1 VRGRV
6 ARKRLRAASAVAFV
20 SAVVAAT
27 AAGCG
32 STDGVVGDTC
42 ANGYTQCGPFCIWLD
57 TDDQNCGKCGH
68 VCPTGIACERG
79 VCGGLEPDGAPFPDA
94 SEDSSV
100 DATLNDGE
108 SSDGT
113 VGDGQGEDAPLPE
126 GGPRRLPDGNI
137 ELPDGEVERP
147 DGEIVPPPEDAAP
160 EDAFSPLPDGET
172 LLPDGAIELPDGG
185 ILPPDASLPDG
196 ETREPDGAIE
206 LEDGAIL
213 TEDACAPPYDTPSNC
228 GTCGHVCTNPN
239 GLCELVDGSY
249 ACSPTCSPPLTDCAG
264 SCVNLLRDP
273 NNCGTCGNRCASEL
287 CFLAT
292 CQGSASGNAFI
303 IGHDFQGATGGDAQ
317 TILLRNAV
325 FYNRPTSALR
335 LLSFEQYANAAAV
348 ANGKSLLAGDTTYTA
363 TITVSVQGTATD
375 IATTGLKNEDAVII
389 WDQPNAP
396 SGTLGTLG
404 TKWAANLAVFQQ
416 QGGIVIVLDADQ
428 GVGQMGQFLT
438 NAGILA
444 VTGQGQYPAGSAADD
459 TQSSIAEGMP
469 VNEYA
474 VQTNTGWF
482 TTSETASATTIFV
495 ANVHGTATELL
506 AVQKITN

>member
-1 VRGRV
+1 MRGPV
-6 ARKRLRAASAVAFV
+6 ARKRLRAVAAVAFV

-68 VCPTGIACERG
+68 VCPAGIACERG

-100 DATLNDGE
+100 DGTLSDGANG
-108 SSDGT
+108 DGT
-113 VGDGQGEDAPLPE
+113 VDGTTDGQEEDAPLEE
-126 GGPRRLPDGNI
+126 GGPRHFPDGGR
-137 ELPDGEVERP
+137 EGADGAPLQPDGAPYES
-147 DGEIVPPPEDAAP
+147 DGAP
-160 EDAFSPLPDGET
+160 EDATTPLPDGET
-172 LLPDGAIELPDGG
+172 RLPDGAIELPDGE
-185 ILPPDASLPDG
+185 ILPPDSSLPDG

-213 TEDACAPPYDTPSNC
+213 TEDACAPPYDTPSSC

-239 GLCELVDGSY
+239 GLCELVDGGY
-249 ACSPTCSPPLTDCAG
+249 ECAPTCTPPLTDCSG
-264 SCVNLLRDP
+264 SCVDLLRDP

-292 CQGSASGNAFI
+292 CQGSLPGNAFI
-303 IGHDFQGATGGDAQ
+303 IGHDFLGATGGEEQ
-317 TILLRNAV
+317 TKLLRTAV
-325 FYNRPTSALR
+325 FYNGPTAPLR
-335 LLSFEQYANAAAV
+335 LLSFEQYANPSAV
-348 ANGKSLLAGDTTYTA
+348 ANGKSLITSDTSYTA

-396 SGTLGTLG
+396 SGTLATLG

-428 GVGQMGQFLT
+428 GVGQMPQFLT
-438 NAGILA
+438 NAAILA
-444 VTGQGQYPAGSAADD
+444 VTGHTVYPAGSSASD
-459 TQSSIAEGMP
+459 TGGSIAAGMTS
-469 VNEYA
+469 VYA
-474 VQTNTGWF
+474 VQTNTAWF
-482 TTSETASATTIFV
+482 TTSETASSTTFFV
-495 ANVHGTATELL
+495 AYATGSPTELI